1 MEVNKLYIKKVNEKA
16 LVPKYMTEGSA
27 AMDLCAC
34 LESDVT
40 MAPGKRFLV
49 PTGLSVMIER
59 GFAGML
65 YARSGLAAKSG
76 ITLANCVGVIDSDY
90 RGEILVALINLSD
103 EDFTVTHGMRIAQM
117 VITPV
122 CVPEI
127 IETDE
132 LDETARGEGGFGSTG
147 VK

>member
-1 MEVNKLYIKKVNEKA
+1 MEVNKLYIKKVNENA
-16 LVPKYMTEGSA
+16 AIPKYMTDGSA
-27 AMDLCAC
+27 AMDICAC
-34 LESDVT
+34 LGADVII
-40 MAPGKRFLV
+40 APGKTVLV
-49 PTGLSVMIER
+49 PTGLAVMIER

-65 YARSGLAAKSG
+65 YARSGLAAKNG

-103 EDFTVTHGMRIAQM
+103 KEYTVTHGMRIAQM

-122 CVPEI
+122 CTPEI
-127 IETDE
+127 TETDRLE
-132 LDETARGEGGFGSTG
+132 DTVRGEGGFGSTG

>member
-1 MEVNKLYIKKVNEKA
+1 MEVNKLYIKKVNENA
-16 LVPKYMTEGSA
+16 VIPKYMTEGSA
-27 AMDLCAC
+27 AMDICAC
-34 LESDVT
+34 LDGDIVI
-40 MAPGKRFLV
+40 APGKAVLV
-49 PTGLSVMIER
+49 PSGLAVMIER

-65 YARSGLAAKSG
+65 YARSGLAAKNG

-103 EDFTVTHGMRIAQM
+103 KDFTVTHGMRIAQL

-122 CVPEI
+122 CVPTI
-127 IETDE
+127 IVTDALE
-132 LDETARGEGGFGSTG
+132 NTARGEGGFGSTG